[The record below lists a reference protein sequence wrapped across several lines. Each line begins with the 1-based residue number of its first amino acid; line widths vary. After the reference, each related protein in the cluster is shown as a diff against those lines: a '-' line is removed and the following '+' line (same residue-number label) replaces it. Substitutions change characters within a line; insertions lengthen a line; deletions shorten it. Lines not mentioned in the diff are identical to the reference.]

1 MASEIDLEER
11 WRSLAAEARA
21 LAEEMTDPQARQ
33 IMLSIASSYDRL
45 AIRAK
50 AHKDR
55 DKKSQ

>member
-1 MASEIDLEER
+1 MPSEIDLEER

-21 LAEEMTDPQARQ
+21 LAEEMADPQARQ
-33 IMLSIASSYDRL
+33 IMLRIAASYDRL
-45 AIRAK
+45 ATRAK